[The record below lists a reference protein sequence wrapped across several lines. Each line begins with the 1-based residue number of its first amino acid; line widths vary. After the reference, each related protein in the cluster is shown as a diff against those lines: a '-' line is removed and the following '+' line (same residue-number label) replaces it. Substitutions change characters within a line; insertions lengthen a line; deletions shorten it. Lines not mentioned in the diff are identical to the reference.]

1 MRRYT
6 DPLALDPLSP
16 IAISPIADISST
28 DPLAL
33 EPLSPLPDR
42 ARPIDAGFFAADAAL
57 GPPRYFRAVGARDAI
72 GPVGAT
78 PIARTGHATGDPPGR
93 DALRAPAGLPS

>member
-16 IAISPIADISST
+16 IGISPIADIPST
-28 DPLAL
+28 TDWLAL
-33 EPLSPLPDR
+33 EPLSPPSAG

-57 GPPRYFRAVGARDAI
+57 GLPRYARAVGPRARDSTRDSPRRERA
-72 GPVGAT
+72 
-78 PIARTGHATGDPPGR
+78 HAGSKPT
-93 DALRAPAGLPS
+93 A

>member
-1 MRRYT
+1 MRRCT

-16 IAISPIADISST
+16 VAISPIADISSTT

-33 EPLSPLPDR
+33 EPLSPLSAG

-57 GPPRYFRAVGARDAI
+57 GLPRDFRAVGARTRDSKPNSPRRERA
-72 GPVGAT
+72 
-78 PIARTGHATGDPPGR
+78 HAGSKV
-93 DALRAPAGLPS
+93 AA